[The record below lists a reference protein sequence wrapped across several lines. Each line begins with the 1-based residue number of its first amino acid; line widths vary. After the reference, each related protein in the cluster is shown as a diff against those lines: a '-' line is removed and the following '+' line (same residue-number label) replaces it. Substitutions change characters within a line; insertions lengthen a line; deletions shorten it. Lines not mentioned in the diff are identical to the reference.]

1 MIRRGAVRCEAVH
14 HVVHD
19 DVQRLGPQRHGPGKG
34 EVGAEQPI
42 RTVVKRTGHQAQ
54 SQQSTQLITEAGV
67 GVERKVRCVLLESTE
82 RE

>member
-19 DVQRLGPQRHGPGKG
+19 HAQRLGPQRHGPGKG
-34 EVGAEQPI
+34 EVVWSS
-42 RTVVKRTGHQAQ
+42 RSVRLKRTGHQAQ
-54 SQQSTQLITEAGV
+54 SQQSTQLITEDGV
-67 GVERKVRCVLLESTE
+67 GVERKVRCVLLDSTE